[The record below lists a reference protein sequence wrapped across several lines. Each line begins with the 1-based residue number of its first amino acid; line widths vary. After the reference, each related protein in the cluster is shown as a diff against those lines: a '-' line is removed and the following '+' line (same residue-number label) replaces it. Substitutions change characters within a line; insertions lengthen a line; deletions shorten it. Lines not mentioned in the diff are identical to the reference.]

1 MVFNAQQLTSF
12 FQNAPQMALTVDQRN
27 RLAQEGLATIDD
39 FVDFKEDQL
48 IDAFKNMRIAIPGV
62 PAVLDD
68 QGNIVGVGDF
78 DAQVEQSINNL
89 SRLLKLGGSDLSKI
103 VKVVIYV
110 TEMSNFP
117 KVLEL
122 RERYFTSPY
131 PADTLVEVSAL
142 GLPELEFE
150 IEAIALVDGEI
161 VG

>member
-1 MVFNAQQLTSF
+1 MPTNAIRIKTDPDFYESF
-12 FQNAPQMALTVDQRN
+12 KIAQAYRVGDLIFVSGQAAVDE
-27 RLAQEGLATIDD
+27 L
-39 FVDFKEDQL
+39 
-48 IDAFKNMRIAIPGV
+48 
-62 PAVLDD
+62 
-68 QGNIVGVGDF
+68 GNIVGVGDF
-78 DAQVEQSINNL
+78 DAQVEQSFNNL
-89 SRLLKLGGSDLSKI
+89 SRLLTLGSSDLSKI

-110 TEMSNFP
+110 TDMSNFP

-150 IEAIALVDGEI
+150 IEAIALADGEI

>member
-1 MVFNAQQLTSF
+1 MPTNAFRIKTDPDF
-12 FQNAPQMALTVDQRN
+12 YEPFKI
-27 RLAQEGLATIDD
+27 AQAYRVGDLI
-39 FVDFKEDQL
+39 FVSGQ
-48 IDAFKNMRIAIPGV
+48 A
-62 PAVLDD
+62 AVDD

>member
-1 MVFNAQQLTSF
+1 MPTNAIRIKTDPDF
-12 FQNAPQMALTVDQRN
+12 YGPFKI
-27 RLAQEGLATIDD
+27 AQAYRVGDLI
-39 FVDFKEDQL
+39 FVSGQ
-48 IDAFKNMRIAIPGV
+48 A
-62 PAVLDD
+62 AVDD
-68 QGNIVGVGDF
+68 QGNIVGVGVF

-150 IEAIALVDGEI
+150 IEAIALADGEI